1 MWKDLPEQWKAVFE
15 EAWRSLQKGNVPSGS
30 VIYNKSGDIIASSH
44 NLFRESA
51 ANPYT
56 AHSCINAINQ
66 LDQKSVES
74 SENMVLYTSMEPCLM
89 CLGAVV
95 ISNIKEIHAAARD
108 LFYGA
113 SHCLYNDNS
122 LISSNISYYAESG
135 DIEFFQIVLQ
145 SCFEIRMIAM
155 KHSTYILECYRRAN
169 GSAVEVAEK
178 LSLRRTLQ
186 QMLYQ
191 DRPCSEV
198 YDMIMEL
205 KDENQF

>member
-30 VIYNKSGDIIASSH
+30 VIYDKHGNIIASNH

-66 LDQKSVES
+66 LDRKSVES
-74 SENMVLYTSMEPCLM
+74 SEEMVLYTSMEPCLM

-113 SHCLYNDNS
+113 THHLYDDAA
-122 LISSNISYYAESG
+122 LIAADISCHYESG
-135 DIEFFQIVLQ
+135 DIEFFQIVLR
-145 SCFEIRMIAM
+145 CHIRIIRVQR
-155 KHSTYILECYRRAN
+155 STI
-169 GSAVEVAEK
+169 
-178 LSLRRTLQ
+178 
-186 QMLYQ
+186 
-191 DRPCSEV
+191 
-198 YDMIMEL
+198 
-205 KDENQF
+205 

>member
-30 VIYNKSGDIIASSH
+30 VIYDKHGNFIASSH

-66 LDQKSVES
+66 IDQKSVES
-74 SENMVLYTSMEPCLM
+74 SEEMVLYTSMEPCLM

-113 SHCLYNDNS
+113 SHCLYDDAS

-145 SCFEIRMIAM
+145 SCFEIQMIAR
-155 KHSTYILECYRRAN
+155 KHSPCILECHRRAN

-178 LSLRRTLQ
+178 LHLRRTLQ
-186 QMLYQ
+186 QMSYQ
-191 DRPCSEV
+191 NRKCSEV
-198 YDMIMEL
+198 YDMIMKL
-205 KDENQF
+205 KDENIF